1 MRSLSKEAERKLI
14 SAIEKAA
21 ARVNDGDKPT
31 DAIIKS
37 AREHDIPAGHINL
50 MVHAYN
56 TGRTTTQREK
66 GESTLEKAAEF
77 PLAAA
82 DDVLK
87 ALYPETVKSSSAIK
101 RAEAISTEYALP
113 VTGMLARRRDEMQK
127 AAAAQTLLPEKTWT
141 PPPRDEHAAVM
152 RAQSEKIAAQ
162 RAEEEKRR
170 QATASYGK
178 AAAALDDLST
188 YFRTPGN
195 MSFGDAL
202 REVNLRLGPQGVTVL
217 EKVAAVYPHFSKQA
231 DTKKP
236 HFGDNVVYGLV
247 QTVLD
252 SVGAYNDAQS
262 KVSIKKS
269 EAVCK
274 KTAPK
279 FLTGSILAADGPL
292 ELKEAARK
300 PFEFGSRKGGPGT
313 NPLGGGSGY
322 QGGDP
327 APEPEPPFPPT
338 AANQK
343 LDELAG
349 RLDNVGEPIP
359 SFDAEMSNI
368 ANRQQQDKEIEDIIG
383 RERDSGQA
391 AAKEMRD
398 RDLAENDKRI
408 NAENEK
414 LRAEARDWE
423 DAHNP
428 TPERA
433 EELQQQN
440 MQDYWS
446 QQDDAQRQKAERN
459 RAEKAEHDA
468 NTEMRDKWRKGLD
481 EQKELKKKERDEFKN
496 YGKGIGADIGK
507 AFKGDFMGNASAPIK
522 TIGGLL
528 GAKSVA
534 DMSPVQ
540 KKDPSKVL
548 REQYQKLTD
557 PSHENAIK
565 TIRAKSI
572 LHDMVLN
579 DPVISGYDPQDVA
592 MAFNEIAELAPS
604 LVDAPGMIRPLL
616 RKRLESGQLADF
628 DVKQILDMDKL
639 RADRDKALME
649 TKEKTLNLL

>member
-21 ARVNDGDKPT
+21 ALVNSGDKPT
-31 DAIIKS
+31 AAIIKS

-77 PLAAA
+77 PLADAS
-82 DDVLK
+82 DVLK

-101 RAEAISTEYALP
+101 RAEVISTEYALP
-113 VTGMLARRRDEMQK
+113 VAGMLARRRDEMQK
-127 AAAAQTLLPEKTWT
+127 AAAAQVALPEKTWT

-162 RAEEEKRR
+162 RAEEETRR
-170 QATASYGK
+170 QATVSYSK
-178 AAAALDDLST
+178 AAAALDDLSV

-202 REVNLRLGPQGVTVL
+202 REVNLRLGQQGVSVL
-217 EKVAAVYPHFSKQA
+217 EKVAAVYPHFNKQA
-231 DTKKP
+231 DTKRR
-236 HFGDNVVYGLV
+236 HFGDNAVYGLV

-252 SVGAYNDAQS
+252 SVGAYNAAQAN
-262 KVSIKKS
+262 VSVKKA
-269 EAVCK
+269 EAVSK

-279 FLTGSILAADGPL
+279 FLTGSILAEDVEEPL
-292 ELKEAARK
+292 TLKEATPRTLKAR
-300 PFEFGSRKGGPGT
+300 PGAQKGGPGT
-313 NPLGGGSGY
+313 APLSGRGGL
-322 QGGDP
+322 
-327 APEPEPPFPPT
+327 PEYEPPAQVSSLFPPQQDRLESRVDDLVKDLPSDDEAARNVQHAKDVDYSEQFRPAWRAGVEQQRKDQQQRDDENYARVQREHDDAT
-338 AANQK
+338 ARKQ
-343 LDELAG
+343 DEL
-349 RLDNVGEPIP
+349 
-359 SFDAEMSNI
+359 F
-368 ANRQQQDKEIEDIIG
+368 K
-383 RERDSGQA
+383 RDQ
-391 AAKEMRD
+391 
-398 RDLAENDKRI
+398 
-408 NAENEK
+408 
-414 LRAEARDWE
+414 
-423 DAHNP
+423 
-428 TPERA
+428 
-433 EELQQQN
+433 
-440 MQDYWS
+440 
-446 QQDDAQRQKAERN
+446 
-459 RAEKAEHDA
+459 
-468 NTEMRDKWRKGLD
+468 D
-481 EQKELKKKERDEFKN
+481 EQKQRADEIDAVEELRKRKKEHQDSQTSERQKVWDK
-496 YGKGIGADIGK
+496 GKGVGDSLGK
-507 AFKGDFMGNASAPIK
+507 AFKGDFMGAATAPTK
-522 TIGGLL
+522 VIGGLL
-528 GAKSVA
+528 GAKSLA
-534 DMSPVQ
+534 DLSPVQ
-540 KKDPSKVL
+540 KKDPNKIL
-548 REQYQKLTD
+548 REQYNQLTD
-557 PSHENAIK
+557 PSHENALK

>member
-14 SAIEKAA
+14 NAIEKAA
-21 ARVNDGDKPT
+21 SLVNDGDKPT

-37 AREHDIPAGHINL
+37 AREHDVPAGHINL

-66 GESTLEKAAEF
+66 GESTMEKAAEF
-77 PLAAA
+77 PLADAN
-82 DDVLK
+82 DVLK

-101 RAEAISTEYALP
+101 RAEAVSVEYALP
-113 VTGMLARRRDEMQK
+113 VAGMLARRRDEMQK
-127 AAAAQTLLPEKTWT
+127 AAAAQVALPEKTWT

-152 RAQSEKIAAQ
+152 RAQSEKVAAQ
-162 RAEEEKRR
+162 RAEEEIRR
-170 QATASYGK
+170 QVTASYGK
-178 AAAALDDLST
+178 AAAALDDLSV

-217 EKVAAVYPHFSKQA
+217 EKVAAVYPHFTKQA

-236 HFGDNVVYGLV
+236 HFGENAVYGLV

-252 SVGAYNDAQS
+252 SVGAYNDAQA
-262 KVSIKKS
+262 KVSVKKS

-279 FLTGSILAADGPL
+279 FLTGSILAEEVDAPL
-292 ELKEAARK
+292 ELKQAATDFASFGRGDDGLPKRVVKKDRQSENTWMPSVYGGLPNAAENAGIEKTNPRDTIGAAALRADIAKDSLPGATYEAEIAEGADNGPTFDADPYLDDSAARQQKEDLEYARIQREHDQAAARK
-300 PFEFGSRKGGPGT
+300 QDEIFKRD
-313 NPLGGGSGY
+313 
-322 QGGDP
+322 Q
-327 APEPEPPFPPT
+327 
-338 AANQK
+338 AAQK
-343 LDELAG
+343 ERNDEL
-349 RLDNVGEPIP
+349 
-359 SFDAEMSNI
+359 DAVEKI
-368 ANRQQQDKEIEDIIG
+368 RADKKKH
-383 RERDSGQA
+383 
-391 AAKEMRD
+391 KE
-398 RDLAENDKRI
+398 EQ
-408 NAENEK
+408 
-414 LRAEARDWE
+414 EA
-423 DAHNP
+423 
-428 TPERA
+428 
-433 EELQQQN
+433 
-440 MQDYWS
+440 S
-446 QQDDAQRQKAERN
+446 RQK
-459 RAEKAEHDA
+459 
-468 NTEMRDKWRKGLD
+468 TWDK
-481 EQKELKKKERDEFKN
+481 
-496 YGKGIGADIGK
+496 GKTIGEGIGK
-507 AFKGDFMGNASAPIK
+507 AFKGDFMGNMTTPIK
-522 TIGGLL
+522 HIGGLL
-528 GAKSVA
+528 GAKSIA
-534 DMSPVQ
+534 DMSPIQ
-540 KKDPSKVL
+540 KKDPNKIL
-548 REQYQKLTD
+548 REQYQQLTD
-557 PSHENAIK
+557 PSHENALK